1 MDKEVYE
8 VRLANWRQVI
18 QRCQVRPAGT
28 TQKEWLKQNE
38 IPETQFY
45 YWLRMI

>member
-18 QRCQVRPAGT
+18 RRCQERPVGT
-28 TQKEWLKQNE
+28 TQKEWLEQNE
-38 IPETQFY
+38 ISESQFY
-45 YWLRMI
+45 Y